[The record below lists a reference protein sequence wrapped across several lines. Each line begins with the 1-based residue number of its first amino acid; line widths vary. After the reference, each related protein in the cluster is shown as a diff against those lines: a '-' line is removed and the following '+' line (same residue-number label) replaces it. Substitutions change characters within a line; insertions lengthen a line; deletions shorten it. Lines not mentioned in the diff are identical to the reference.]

1 MAPDG
6 WEGWVGEGRGAQWSD
21 GAKTLGPTTRGEYA
35 PTQRRMHQRADACAG
50 SKQTAPNM
58 SPRLRRPSARTP
70 RPNMSFNQ
78 SPHASIRR
86 GRRPEPPPAIEKQ
99 SSTRLPR
106 ECKTRPWPCPA
117 RNAPRARNV
126 VNIQISA
133 KTNRRQVV
141 SHMMAT
147 SANICPLCIPRAASM
162 NSRSHRDTKRK
173 TKRLPTFFDNSR
185 SQTWWTCRMCLI
197 VTPVIFGS
205 TKCVWP
211 QNRGVGGASGRRE
224 ERIIGR
230 KHAAPQAQ
238 GHETDVNTF
247 ARCLLQ
253 RQVFRRG
260 FAAPPRLRARPWR
273 STEAHAQTERKAT
286 RRQIKATIW
295 SVSRLDTGARGG

>member
-6 WEGWVGEGRGAQWSD
+6 WECWVGEGRGAQWSD

-78 SPHASIRR
+78 SAHASIRR

-126 VNIQISA
+126 ANIQISA
-133 KTNRRQVV
+133 KTNRRQMV

-162 NSRSHRDTKRK
+162 SSRSHYDTKSK
-173 TKRLPTFFDNSR
+173 TKRSPTNFRQLPKPGMVDMSSVSFCRACFFPARRN
-185 SQTWWTCRMCLI
+185 
-197 VTPVIFGS
+197 
-205 TKCVWP
+205 
-211 QNRGVGGASGRRE
+211 ASGHGGLGAE
-224 ERIIGR
+224 KNASSVENMLLH
-230 KHAAPQAQ
+230 KHKA
-238 GHETDVNTF
+238 TK
-247 ARCLLQ
+247 RMLILL
-253 RQVFRRG
+253 RAVSCNAKFSVV
-260 FAAPPRLRARPWR
+260 ASPPRPDCAPD
-273 STEAHAQTERKAT
+273 HGAQPKRTPKPKEKQPDA
-286 RRQIKATIW
+286 K
-295 SVSRLDTGARGG
+295 